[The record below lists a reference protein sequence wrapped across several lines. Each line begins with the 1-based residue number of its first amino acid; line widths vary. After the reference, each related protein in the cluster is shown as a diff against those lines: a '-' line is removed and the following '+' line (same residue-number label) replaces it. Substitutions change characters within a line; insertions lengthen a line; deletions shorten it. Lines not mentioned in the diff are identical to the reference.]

1 MPRAGIDGGTLG
13 EAATQSAHGSK
24 GSSGN
29 GIAQGAGVS
38 LVPRGGGSSAVA
50 RGREGK
56 TGMMSKVKGR
66 ISGFFSE
73 LKEEVL
79 RED

>member
-1 MPRAGIDGGTLG
+1 
-13 EAATQSAHGSK
+13 
-24 GSSGN
+24 
-29 GIAQGAGVS
+29 VS